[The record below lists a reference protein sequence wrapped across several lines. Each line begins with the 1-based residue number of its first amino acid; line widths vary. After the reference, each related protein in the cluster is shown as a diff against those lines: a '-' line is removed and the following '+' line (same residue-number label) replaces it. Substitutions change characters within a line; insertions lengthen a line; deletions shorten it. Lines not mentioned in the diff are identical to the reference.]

1 MNKIVI
7 IYHTDLDGY
16 GVKVVG
22 RIYANLKGYEEN
34 DILFIKADYYKNE
47 NDYKKLFIDDLI
59 DEQIKGHESE
69 IGEIILGD
77 ISVKSEETAEYLNEL
92 SKTKKV
98 ILRDHHDTATWM
110 NKYEWAKVKEADDE
124 GIARSGTYWTAKELL
139 SDEYIEKHPNLKKFI
154 YLTDKFDAWTWAKS
168 NPKLK
173 KFIYLTD
180 KFDAWTWAKSNP
192 KLDEAVDLA
201 LLFGAMNEEG
211 FDSDIYPKLLL
222 ENEVDLFDERMKF
235 YLKIKN
241 VDLRRQ
247 TWASYYS
254 MKRGIYTYKD
264 GDKEIPLK
272 VAVVSTENGS
282 IIAEKLREIF
292 AMKHE
297 EYDFILNF
305 GLNGGLA
312 LRCSE
317 NPKVP
322 VNKILMQMGDGSG
335 GGHICSAG
343 GKLPKGRIERGLE
356 VIFDNLNIEVKF

>member
-22 RIYANLKGYEEN
+22 RIYANQKGYEDK
-34 DILFIKADYYKNE
+34 DIIFIRADYYKNA
-47 NDYKKLFIDDLI
+47 NSKKKLFIDDLI
-59 DEQIKGHESE
+59 DEHIKGHESE
-69 IGEIILGD
+69 IDEIILGD
-77 ISVKSEETAEYLNEL
+77 ISVKSEEKAEYLNEL

-110 NKYEWAKVKEADDE
+110 NKYEWAKVRETDDE

-168 NPKLK
+168 NPKL
-173 KFIYLTD
+173 
-180 KFDAWTWAKSNP
+180 
-192 KLDEAVDLA
+192 DEAVDLA
-201 LLFGAMNEEG
+201 LLFSAMSEEG
-211 FDSDIYPKLLL
+211 FDADIYPKLLL
-222 ENEVDLFDERMKF
+222 EEEVEFFDEKMKF

-241 VDLRRQ
+241 EDLRRQ
-247 TWASYYS
+247 LWAAYFSLKS
-254 MKRGIYTYKD
+254 GVYTYKD

-282 IIAEKLREIF
+282 IIAEKLRELF
-292 AMKHE
+292 VKFNKQF
-297 EYDFILNF
+297 DFILNF

-312 LRCSE
+312 LRCGD

-322 VNKILMQMGDGSG
+322 VDKILIQMSDGTG

-343 GKLPKGRIERGLE
+343 GKLPEGSIEKGLE
-356 VIFDNLNIEVKF
+356 AIFENLHINQVN

>member
-1 MNKIVI
+1 MRNKIAI

-34 DILFIKADYYKNE
+34 DIIFIKADYYKNE
-47 NDYKKLFIDDLI
+47 NSYKKLFIDDLI
-59 DEQIKGHESE
+59 DEQIKGHEKE
-69 IGEIILGD
+69 IDEIILGD

-92 SKTKKV
+92 SKNKKV
-98 ILRDHHDTATWM
+98 ILRDHHDTATWL
-110 NKYEWAKVKEADDE
+110 NKYDWAKVREEDDD
-124 GIARSGTYWTAKELL
+124 GVARSGTYWTAKELL
-139 SDEYIEKHPNLKKFI
+139 SDEYIEKHPNLKKFL
-154 YLTDKFDAWTWAKS
+154 YLTDKFDAWTWVKS
-168 NPKLK
+168 K
-173 KFIYLTD
+173 
-180 KFDAWTWAKSNP
+180 P
-192 KLDEAVDLA
+192 KLDEAANLA
-201 LLFGAMNEEG
+201 LLFGAMYEEG

-222 ENEVDLFDERMKF
+222 EEEIELFDERMKF
-235 YLKIKN
+235 YLEIKN
-241 VDLRRQ
+241 SDLKRQ
-247 TWASYYS
+247 TWAAYYS

-272 VAVVSTENGS
+272 VAVISTENGS

-322 VNKILMQMGDGSG
+322 VNKILKQMGDGSG

-343 GKLPKGRIERGLE
+343 GKLPKGRIEMGLIA
-356 VIFDNLNIEVKF
+356 IFDSLHIGINNE

>member
-1 MNKIVI
+1 MRNKIAI

-22 RIYANLKGYEEN
+22 RIYANLKGYEEK
-34 DILFIKADYYKNE
+34 DIIFIRADYYKNE
-47 NDYKKLFIDDLI
+47 NSYKKLFIDDLI
-59 DEQIKGHESE
+59 DEQIKGHEKE
-69 IGEIILGD
+69 IDEIILGD

-92 SKTKKV
+92 SKNKKV
-98 ILRDHHDTATWM
+98 ILRDHHDTATWL
-110 NKYEWAKVKEADDE
+110 NKYEWAKVRDCDE
-124 GIARSGTYWTAKELL
+124 KGVARSGTYWIAKGLF

-154 YLTDKFDAWTWAKS
+154 YLTDKFDAWTWVKS
-168 NPKLK
+168 K
-173 KFIYLTD
+173 
-180 KFDAWTWAKSNP
+180 P

-201 LLFGAMNEEG
+201 LLFGAMYEEG

-235 YLKIKN
+235 YLKIKKS
-241 VDLRRQ
+241 DLMRQ
-247 TWASYYS
+247 IWAAYYS
-254 MKRGIYTYKD
+254 MKRGTYTYKD

-272 VAVVSTENGS
+272 VAVISTENGS

-292 AMKHE
+292 SKRHE

-322 VNKILMQMGDGSG
+322 VNKILMQMGDGTG

-343 GKLPKGRIERGLE
+343 GKLPKGRIEMGLIA
-356 VIFDNLNIEVKF
+356 IFDSLHIGINNE

>member
-1 MNKIVI
+1 MKNKIVI

-22 RIYANLKGYEEN
+22 RIYANLKGYEEK
-34 DILFIKADYYKNE
+34 DIIFIRADYYKNE
-47 NDYKKLFIDDLI
+47 NSRKKLFIDDLI
-59 DEQIKGHESE
+59 DEHIRGQENE
-69 IGEIILGD
+69 IDEIILGD

-110 NKYEWAKVKEADDE
+110 NKYEWAKVRECDE
-124 GIARSGTYWTAKELL
+124 DGVARSGTYWTAKELL
-139 SDEYIEKHPNLKKFI
+139 NDEYLEKHPN
-154 YLTDKFDAWTWAKS
+154 
-168 NPKLK
+168 LK

-201 LLFGAMNEEG
+201 LLFNVMNEEG
-211 FDSDIYPKLLL
+211 FDADIYPKLLM
-222 ENEVDLFDERMKF
+222 EDKMDSFDDKMMF
-235 YLKIKN
+235 YLMIKN
-241 VDLRRQ
+241 NDLKRQ
-247 TWASYYS
+247 TWAAYYS
-254 MKRGIYTYKD
+254 MKRGIYAYKD

-272 VAVVSTENGS
+272 VAIISTENGS

-297 EYDFILNF
+297 ENDFILNF

-343 GKLPKGRIERGLE
+343 GKLPKGSIEKGLE
-356 VIFDNLNIEVKF
+356 AIFENLHINQVN

>member
-1 MNKIVI
+1 MNKIAI

-16 GVKVVG
+16 GVKVAG
-22 RIYANLKGYEEN
+22 RIYANQKGYEDK
-34 DILFIKADYYKNE
+34 DIIFIKADYYKNA
-47 NDYKKLFIDDLI
+47 NSKKKLFIDDLI
-59 DEQIKGHESE
+59 DDHIKGHESE
-69 IGEIILGD
+69 IDEIILGD
-77 ISVKSEETAEYLNEL
+77 ISVKSEEKAEYLNEL

-98 ILRDHHDTATWM
+98 ILRDHHDTANWM
-110 NKYEWAKVKEADDE
+110 NKYAWAKVREVDDD
-124 GIARSGTYWTAKELL
+124 GIARSGTYWTAKEIL
-139 SDEYIEKHPNLKKFI
+139 SDEYIEKHPN
-154 YLTDKFDAWTWAKS
+154 
-168 NPKLK
+168 LK

-247 TWASYYS
+247 TWAAYYS

-264 GDKEIPLK
+264 GEKAIPLK
-272 VAVVSTENGS
+272 VAIISTENGS

-292 AMKHE
+292 AIKHE

-322 VNKILMQMGDGSG
+322 VNKILMRMGDGSG

-343 GKLPKGRIERGLE
+343 GKLSKGAVESGLE
-356 VIFDNLNIEVKF
+356 TIFDGLKIEK

>member
-1 MNKIVI
+1 MRNKIAI

-22 RIYANLKGYEEN
+22 RIYANLKGYKEN
-34 DILFIKADYYKNE
+34 DIIFIKADYYKNK

-59 DEQIKGHESE
+59 EEQIKCRENE
-69 IGEIILGD
+69 IDEIILGD

-110 NKYEWAKVKEADDE
+110 NKYEWAKVREVDDTR
-124 GIARSGTYWTAKELL
+124 IARSGTYWTAKELL
-139 SDEYIEKHPNLKKFI
+139 SDDYIEKHPNLKKFI

-168 NPKLK
+168 
-173 KFIYLTD
+173 D
-180 KFDAWTWAKSNP
+180 P
-192 KLDEAVDLA
+192 KLDDAVNLA
-201 LLFGAMNEEG
+201 LLFGAINEEG
-211 FDSDIYPKLLL
+211 FDEDIYPKLLL
-222 ENEVDLFDERMKF
+222 ENEVGIFDERMNF

-247 TWASYYS
+247 TWAAYYS

-272 VAVVSTENGS
+272 VAIISTENGS

-292 AMKHE
+292 AKKNE
-297 EYDFILNF
+297 QYDFILNF
-305 GLNGGLA
+305 GLNDGLA

-343 GKLPKGRIERGLE
+343 GKLPEGRIESGLE
-356 VIFDNLNIEVKF
+356 TIFENLKIQ

>member
-1 MNKIVI
+1 MKNKVAI

-22 RIYANLKGYEEN
+22 RIYANQKGYDEK
-34 DILFIKADYYKNE
+34 DIIFIKADYYKNK

-59 DEQIKGHESE
+59 EEQIKSHENE
-69 IGEIILGD
+69 IDEIILGD

-98 ILRDHHDTATWM
+98 ILRDHHDTATWL
-110 NKYEWAKVKEADDE
+110 NKYEWAKVREEDE
-124 GIARSGTYWTAKELL
+124 NSIARSGTYWSAKELL
-139 SDEYIEKHPNLKKFI
+139 SDEYIERHPNLKKF
-154 YLTDKFDAWTWAKS
+154 L
-168 NPKLK
+168 
-173 KFIYLTD
+173 YLTD

-247 TWASYYS
+247 TWAAYYS

-272 VAVVSTENGS
+272 VAIISTENGS

>member
-1 MNKIVI
+1 MRNKIAI

-34 DILFIKADYYKNE
+34 NILFVKADYYKNE

-69 IGEIILGD
+69 IDEIILGD

-92 SKTKKV
+92 SKTKRV

-110 NKYEWAKVKEADDE
+110 NKYEWAKVREADED
-124 GIARSGTYWTAKELL
+124 GVARSGTYWTAKELL
-139 SDEYIEKHPNLKKFI
+139 SDKYIEKHPNLKRF
-154 YLTDKFDAWTWAKS
+154 L
-168 NPKLK
+168 
-173 KFIYLTD
+173 YLTD

-192 KLDEAVDLA
+192 KLDDAVDLA
-201 LLFGAMNEEG
+201 LLFGAINEEG
-211 FDSDIYPKLLL
+211 FDAEIYPKLLM
-222 ENEVDLFDERMKF
+222 EKETDLFDEKMKF

-241 VDLRRQ
+241 SDLKRQ
-247 TWASYYS
+247 AWAAYFS

-272 VAVVSTENGS
+272 VAVISTENGS

-292 AMKHE
+292 VMKHE

-312 LRCSE
+312 LRCSD

-322 VNKILMQMGDGSG
+322 VNKILMQMGDGTG

-343 GKLPKGRIERGLE
+343 GKLPKGAVEKGLE
-356 VIFDNLNIEVKF
+356 VIFEDLKIEK

>member
-1 MNKIVI
+1 MNKIAI

-22 RIYANLKGYEEN
+22 RIYANQKGYDEK
-34 DILFIKADYYKNE
+34 DIIYVRADYYKNE
-47 NDYKKLFIDDLI
+47 KSKKKLFIDDLI
-59 DEQIKGHESE
+59 DEKIKGHETE
-69 IGEIILGD
+69 IDEVFLGD

-98 ILRDHHDTATWM
+98 LLRDHHDTATWL
-110 NKYEWAKVKEADDE
+110 NKYEWAKVRETDDE
-124 GIARSGTYWTAKELL
+124 GIARSGTYWSAKELL
-139 SDEYIEKHPNLKKFI
+139 SDEYIEKHPNLKKF
-154 YLTDKFDAWTWAKS
+154 L
-168 NPKLK
+168 
-173 KFIYLTD
+173 YLTD

-192 KLDEAVDLA
+192 KLDEAADLA

-211 FDSDIYPKLLL
+211 FDAEIYPKLLL
-222 ENEVDLFDERMKF
+222 ENKVDLFDEKMKF

-241 VDLRRQ
+241 DDLRRQ
-247 TWASYYS
+247 TWAAYHS

-305 GLNGGLA
+305 GIGGGLA
-312 LRCSE
+312 LRCSD

-322 VNKILMQMGDGSG
+322 VNKILIQMGDGTG

-343 GKLPKGRIERGLE
+343 GKLPEGRIESGLE
-356 VIFDNLNIEVKF
+356 VIFDNLRIEE

>member
-1 MNKIVI
+1 MNKMAI

-34 DILFIKADYYKNE
+34 DIIFIKADYYKNE
-47 NDYKKLFIDDLI
+47 NSYKKLFIDDLI
-59 DEQIKGHESE
+59 DDQIKGHENE
-69 IGEIILGD
+69 IDEIIIGD

-110 NKYEWAKVKEADDE
+110 NKYEWAKVREADED
-124 GIARSGTYWTAKELL
+124 GVARSGTYWIAKELL
-139 SDEYIEKHPNLKKFI
+139 SDEYIEKHQNLKKFI

-168 NPKLK
+168 NPK
-173 KFIYLTD
+173 
-180 KFDAWTWAKSNP
+180 FD
-192 KLDEAVDLA
+192 DAVDLA
-201 LLFGAMNEEG
+201 LLFGVMNEEG

-222 ENEVDLFDERMKF
+222 EEEIELFDEKMKF

-247 TWASYYS
+247 TWAAYYS

-264 GDKEIPLK
+264 GDKVIPLK
-272 VAVVSTENGS
+272 VAIISTENGS

-343 GKLPKGRIERGLE
+343 GKLPKGRIERGLIA
-356 VIFDNLNIEVKF
+356 IFDNLKLEGK

>member
-1 MNKIVI
+1 MNKIAI

-16 GVKVVG
+16 GVKVAG
-22 RIYANLKGYEEN
+22 RIYANQKGYEDK
-34 DILFIKADYYKNE
+34 DIVFIRADYYKNA
-47 NDYKKLFIDDLI
+47 NSKKKLFIDDLI
-59 DEQIKGHESE
+59 DEQIKSHEGE
-69 IGEIILGD
+69 IDEIILGD
-77 ISVKSEETAEYLNEL
+77 ISVKSEEKAEYLNEL

-110 NKYEWAKVKEADDE
+110 NKYEWAKVRETDDE
-124 GIARSGTYWTAKELL
+124 GIARSGTYWITKELL

-154 YLTDKFDAWTWAKS
+154 YLTDKFDAWTWAK
-168 NPKLK
+168 
-173 KFIYLTD
+173 I
-180 KFDAWTWAKSNP
+180 NP

-247 TWASYYS
+247 TWAAYYS

-272 VAVVSTENGS
+272 VAIISTENGS

-292 AMKHE
+292 AIKHE

-312 LRCSE
+312 LRCSD

-322 VNKILMQMGDGSG
+322 VNKILMQMGDGLG

-343 GKLPKGRIERGLE
+343 GKLPKGCIERGIAT
-356 VIFDNLNIEVKF
+356 IFEGLKVEK